1 MLTMLSAFGI
11 HVRRSVLRGL
21 ADARGTTAIEYALLA
36 SLIAVGMIGGVTATG
51 QSIGGM
57 MDGVFA
63 KLSEALK

>member
-1 MLTMLSAFGI
+1 MSTFGRRA
-11 HVRRSVLRGL
+11 RRSLLRGL

-36 SLIAVGMIGGVTATG
+36 SLVAVGMIGGVTATG

-63 KLSEALK
+63 KISTALKSD